1 MTDPAERDEPSGS
14 PTPSGAAAPQS
25 RDEPAGSR
33 PPSGAAAES
42 LEEAPARSSGAAAE
56 GVESGSRRDQWRPVR
71 RTVAQVTI
79 AFTVLFL
86 VPLIRLVLGLD
97 DDGPKVERGPAAWVV
112 WLASLAVMVAA
123 ALIAVKA
130 LRTGDRATEVRLT
143 WWCGGLWIA
152 GFVLT
157 TIYSSLVN

>member
-1 MTDPAERDEPSGS
+1 M
-14 PTPSGAAAPQS
+14 
-25 RDEPAGSR
+25 
-33 PPSGAAAES
+33 
-42 LEEAPARSSGAAAE
+42 
-56 GVESGSRRDQWRPVR
+56 R

-97 DDGPKVERGPAAWVV
+97 ENGPEVERGPVAWVV
-112 WLASLAVMVAA
+112 WIASLAVMVTA

-130 LRTGDRATEVRLT
+130 LRTDDRAGEVRFT
-143 WWCGGLWIA
+143 WWCGGLWLA

-157 TIYSSLVN
+157 IIYSSLVN

>member
-1 MTDPAERDEPSGS
+1 M
-14 PTPSGAAAPQS
+14 
-25 RDEPAGSR
+25 
-33 PPSGAAAES
+33 
-42 LEEAPARSSGAAAE
+42 
-56 GVESGSRRDQWRPVR
+56 R

-97 DDGPKVERGPAAWVV
+97 DDGPKVERTPAAWVL
-112 WLASLAVMVAA
+112 WLASLAVMVTA

-130 LRTGDRATEVRLT
+130 LRATDRATEVRLS
-143 WWCGGLWIA
+143 WWCGGLWVA

-157 TIYSSLVN
+157 TIYSGLLN